1 MAIHPYIRHLLT
13 GCRQLAVAVGWL
25 VQTVAAPV
33 RRNLLFCLTMLAIHF
48 ICVWRQTQYE
58 GEVWL
63 HTEEVIQDL
72 YIICLVLTLLP
83 AKWGRRMRRVLY
95 VAAFVLAGFEVFLTE
110 RLGMLYTPTALQL
123 LSETNPKETSEFF
136 MAYFHGPALWRTL
149 ALFGALALLVR
160 VLGRKGLR
168 WAVRLKL
175 HWLLPLLN
183 VAVVVL
189 LVVGTIDTAEQ
200 RRRQWNFFTEGS
212 SMRTEKAKWETFYSP
227 AWRLAWSWHMLH
239 VADDELEVLRQNMRR
254 VSVDSCSARC
264 PNIVLV
270 IGESY
275 NKYHSQLYGYRPKT
289 TPHQLRMQREGSLV
303 AYPYVVSCWNMT
315 SNVFK
320 NALSTHSLD
329 QKGSWADGVLF
340 PALFR
345 KAGYR
350 VAFLTNQF
358 LATRRQ
364 HGFDF
369 NGSFFLNDPELD
381 TLCFDHRNTRLYR
394 YDRDFIRE
402 YERYRPAGRNLII
415 FHLYGQH
422 EKYSYRLGKDDV
434 YFTADSVRRRRLK
447 KAQKQVVADYDNAT
461 RYNDDVIRRICDYF
475 KDDDAILLYLADHG
489 EEVLDFS
496 NMEGRTPAEPPV
508 PIVAYYEFGVP
519 FEFWFSPKF
528 KASHPDVVN
537 QVQQAKTRRFMTDDL
552 PHLMMGLAGIHSK
565 YYNPRRDLLHQD
577 FDTTRRRLLK
587 GLYDYDKLVKG
598 TPFDVK
604 ARYRREPETTDKNK
618 PSYKKIKAKW
628 NTN

>member
-1 MAIHPYIRHLLT
+1 M
-13 GCRQLAVAVGWL
+13 
-25 VQTVAAPV
+25 
-33 RRNLLFCLTMLAIHF
+33 
-48 ICVWRQTQYE
+48 
-58 GEVWL
+58 
-63 HTEEVIQDL
+63 
-72 YIICLVLTLLP
+72 
-83 AKWGRRMRRVLY
+83 
-95 VAAFVLAGFEVFLTE
+95 
-110 RLGMLYTPTALQL
+110 
-123 LSETNPKETSEFF
+123 
-136 MAYFHGPALWRTL
+136 
-149 ALFGALALLVR
+149 
-160 VLGRKGLR
+160 
-168 WAVRLKL
+168 
-175 HWLLPLLN
+175 
-183 VAVVVL
+183 
-189 LVVGTIDTAEQ
+189 
-200 RRRQWNFFTEGS
+200 
-212 SMRTEKAKWETFYSP
+212 
-227 AWRLAWSWHMLH
+227 
-239 VADDELEVLRQNMRR
+239 
-254 VSVDSCSARC
+254 
-264 PNIVLV
+264 LV

-358 LATRRQ
+358 KADRGQ
-364 HGFDF
+364 KGFDF

-496 NMEGRTPAEPPV
+496 NMEGRILPE
-508 PIVAYYEFGVP
+508 
-519 FEFWFSPKF
+519 
-528 KASHPDVVN
+528 
-537 QVQQAKTRRFMTDDL
+537 VQGQ
-552 PHLMMGLAGIHSK
+552 P
-565 YYNPRRDLLHQD
+565 PRRGQPGATGQNTPIHD
-577 FDTTRRRLLK
+577 RRPAPSDDGSGRHTQQILQPAARPAPPGLRHHPTAPAQRALRL
-587 GLYDYDKLVKG
+587 
-598 TPFDVK
+598 
-604 ARYRREPETTDKNK
+604 
-618 PSYKKIKAKW
+618 
-628 NTN
+628 

>member
-83 AKWGRRMRRVLY
+83 AKWGRRVRRVLY

-189 LVVGTIDTAEQ
+189 LVAGTIDTAEQ

-254 VSVDSCSARC
+254 MSVDSCSARC

-358 LATRRQ
+358 KADRGQ
-364 HGFDF
+364 KGFDF

-508 PIVAYYEFGVP
+508 PIVENA
-519 FEFWFSPKF
+519 WAR
-528 KASHPDVVN
+528 ASTAHMP
-537 QVQQAKTRRFMTDDL
+537 AF
-552 PHLMMGLAGIHSK
+552 HSSSACAAVS
-565 YYNPRRDLLHQD
+565 DM
-577 FDTTRRRLLK
+577 
-587 GLYDYDKLVKG
+587 
-598 TPFDVK
+598 
-604 ARYRREPETTDKNK
+604 
-618 PSYKKIKAKW
+618 
-628 NTN
+628 